1 MSLKKKKKKIRNNF
15 LTGHL
20 EAASSE
26 SISANDAEI
35 FINNTP
41 VQQSFQKWFYLLSYV
56 QPFVLKLLRIC
67 ITQLKSPY

>member
-1 MSLKKKKKKIRNNF
+1 MNFPEEKIKNNF

-20 EAASSE
+20 GAASSE

-41 VQQSFQKWFYLLSYV
+41 VQ
-56 QPFVLKLLRIC
+56 
-67 ITQLKSPY
+67 